1 MTFSSTAPEQ
11 LTSLL
16 AAQKKAFVGAGHVS
30 AELRRERIQ
39 RVIELLVRFQQ
50 PLVEAMDADFGG
62 RPQGFSLMNDVL
74 GSLASLKYARD
85 HLEHWVADEPRQV
98 FAPYDQL
105 GAKASA
111 LTVKDKNAHHDPPDF
126 ARMRASPA

>member
-74 GSLASLKYARD
+74 GPWLRSNTPATITSTGLQTSRARC
-85 HLEHWVADEPRQV
+85 LRPMTSWAPR
-98 FAPYDQL
+98 P
-105 GAKASA
+105 G
-111 LTVKDKNAHHDPPDF
+111 
-126 ARMRASPA
+126 